1 VADSS
6 YLTAGR
12 DVPVQNISET
22 IGAFINML
30 VCRVKFSPQ
39 STLKEVYQKVQNDY
53 INQLEHQH
61 SSLAQLQHDITGGDP
76 LFNTAVSIQKG
87 ASSDEAEEKGTISFD
102 PVVAHDPGEYAV
114 TLNVR
119 TYLGDEGVVS
129 NIFFFLLELR
139 V

>member
-1 VADSS
+1 
-6 YLTAGR
+6 
-12 DVPVQNISET
+12 
-22 IGAFINML
+22 ML

-129 NIFFFLLELR
+129 NIFFFCLSLECRLPLAR
-139 V
+139 LTRNLWSFP